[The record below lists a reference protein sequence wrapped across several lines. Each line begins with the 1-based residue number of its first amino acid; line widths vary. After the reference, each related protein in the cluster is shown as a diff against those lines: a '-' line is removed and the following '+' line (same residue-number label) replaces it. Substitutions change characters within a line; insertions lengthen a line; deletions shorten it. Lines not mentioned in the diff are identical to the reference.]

1 MLILFKIYLKFNEYQ
16 LNNINK
22 TISTQNNE
30 NFMDTSNNN
39 INVHP
44 NSNQSQKI
52 LLSKKLSFFFF
63 MSIIRTKM
71 DDEYKNHFD
80 HFIGNHMAI
89 MVTVG

>member
-1 MLILFKIYLKFNEYQ
+1 
-16 LNNINK
+16 
-22 TISTQNNE
+22 
-30 NFMDTSNNN
+30 MDTSNNN

-52 LLSKKLSFFFF
+52 LLSKKFSFFFF
-63 MSIIRTKM
+63 KSIIRTKM

-80 HFIGNHMAI
+80 HFIGNHMAR